1 MSDIEAFLDIRGYH
15 DPEAREIL
23 FHYITFLDD
32 TWMLK
37 YYNDPKRKKKQ
48 KAGQKKR

>member
-1 MSDIEAFLDIRGYH
+1 MDIKGYH
-15 DPEAREIL
+15 DPEARETL

-32 TWMLK
+32 TWMGK
-37 YYNDPKRKKKQ
+37 YFNDPKRKKKQ